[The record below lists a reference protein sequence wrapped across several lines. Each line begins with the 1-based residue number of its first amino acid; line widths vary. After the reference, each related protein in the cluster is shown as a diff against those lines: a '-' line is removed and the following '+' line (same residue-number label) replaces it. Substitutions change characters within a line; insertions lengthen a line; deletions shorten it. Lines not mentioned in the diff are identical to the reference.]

1 MADLTLSAQQRLQLL
16 NLLPQE
22 SGSLRESIQI
32 KRLRDRVN
40 LSDEELETIGMDEQT
55 GSFDPTAL
63 QELDDK
69 EVELGD
75 KECDIIAGSIVQ
87 KEDEGEVP
95 TNDSFVDLALLLEQ
109 EIKEFREDLD

>member
-1 MADLTLSAQQRLQLL
+1 MTEILLSSQQRLQLL
-16 NLLPQE
+16 NLLPEE
-22 SGSLRESIQI
+22 SGSLRESIQV
-32 KRLRDRVN
+32 KRLRDRIN
-40 LSDEELETIGMDEQT
+40 FSDAEREAIDMDPQT
-55 GSFDPTAL
+55 GNFDPIAF

-95 TNDSFVDLALLLEQ
+95 TNDSFVDLALLLEE
-109 EIKEFREDLD
+109 EIKEFRKDLD